1 MHKKVIITKFK
12 QVVHMPISRFL
23 NNPKWPTIKGRIKW
37 DRDLKQYYIT
47 KKNNTK
53 SLSLKHNSPKINVM

>member
-47 KKNNTK
+47 KKTTQN
-53 SLSLKHNSPKINVM
+53 L